1 MLTTRN
7 KNNNKNVNKRTE
19 EGFKYLILNML
30 HCNFLLL
37 FKKKKKRLT
46 MVKFGQGEKKTKQ
59 SEIKTMS

>member
-37 FKKKKKRLT
+37 FKKKKKKT
-46 MVKFGQGEKKTKQ
+46 NNGKVWAGGEKNKTK
-59 SEIKTMS
+59 